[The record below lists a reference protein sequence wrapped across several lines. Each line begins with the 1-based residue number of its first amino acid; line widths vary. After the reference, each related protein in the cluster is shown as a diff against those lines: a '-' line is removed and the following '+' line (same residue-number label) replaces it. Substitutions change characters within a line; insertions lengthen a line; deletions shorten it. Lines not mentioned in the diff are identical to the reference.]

1 MAGFGPVDG
10 SSNLPRAT
18 NYASCLYLCCTLT
31 RQRLLNRNT
40 LVFLS
45 IAKGDSSVVAQN
57 LQQDEDIEKLNQ
69 LIDRLLNRILGQEA
83 TQIIYRHLESNH
95 SIRRHEIAQK
105 LDSFNEALEQYLGS
119 GAFVIEK
126 AILENLEENRDIDFE
141 RHKILKLA

>member
-1 MAGFGPVDG
+1 
-10 SSNLPRAT
+10 
-18 NYASCLYLCCTLT
+18 
-31 RQRLLNRNT
+31 
-40 LVFLS
+40 
-45 IAKGDSSVVAQN
+45 VVAQN